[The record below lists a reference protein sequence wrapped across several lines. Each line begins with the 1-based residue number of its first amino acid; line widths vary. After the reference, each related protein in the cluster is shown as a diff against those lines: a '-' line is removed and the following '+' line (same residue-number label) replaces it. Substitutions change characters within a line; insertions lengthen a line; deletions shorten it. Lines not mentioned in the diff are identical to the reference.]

1 MSYQEIISKLLKEKK
16 ASQLARQWEM
26 GEMTLGRYLKGSR
39 LPDYLTAKKMAE
51 EAGISSGEMLE
62 ILAQEEL
69 TRKPKTEK
77 ISKSFNWLLRIANVR
92 LVRVPAT
99 A

>member
-1 MSYQEIISKLLKEKK
+1 MSYQEIIGKLLKEKK
-16 ASQLARQWEM
+16 ASQLARQWQM
-26 GEMTLGRYLKGSR
+26 GEMTLGRYLRGNR

-62 ILAQEEL
+62 ILAEEEAK
-69 TRKPKTEK
+69 RKTKPEI
-77 ISKSFNWLLRIANVR
+77 ISTSFNWLLRTANVSWQ
-92 LVRVPAT
+92 RVPAT